1 MLLDSAGGPAPCDRT
16 LSETALQL
24 YALTEAGTFH
34 GCAWDESSGLLQPL
48 TRADIGTRHRSIA
61 VSPGG
66 LWGVTTASVD
76 HQYLQGASASAW
88 VPLPSASIRSLAV
101 WNHGSHTFVLG
112 CGQITGLYVLARRS
126 ADIGPANVAWMR
138 LVEGQFRSL
147 AVTRGTLYASTVGE
161 DVVRMPLR
169 ALLEPMVLSGVGFS
183 APWLPPMT
191 ACWQPAF
198 KARGMSSFAVLDDES
213 VAFGI
218 SEDGRLFSCGLF
230 VPSEWR
236 SVWLPIGFP
245 RFVAVCA
252 VVNPVNTVRE
262 EPSPPPREPP
272 PPVREEPPPPP
283 REMLPGEPAPPPREP
298 PPPPREPP
306 WARGTPQPQEVR
318 WTVGQE
324 LHNTQPARAAPA
336 TVAPRPDDNPWRDPY
351 EVVATDRK
359 GRRGNDAPG
368 EEGKK
373 LRKAASDG
381 KVVQVL
387 QLLQAG
393 GANAPLVDDK
403 DGSGKT
409 ALHKAAEAGYR
420 NVVELLLEF
429 KADPNARDRDMWTP
443 VDDAEY
449 WSIKQSPMHMLD
461 GGSDVRE
468 RCLAVL
474 EILRA
479 HGGTRFEPEVGH
491 PCYRDVQ
498 SRRQKLEAVAA
509 ERGIPVPWE
518 AVPGATRAALG
529 SWAVPG
535 PTLAAQGSWA
545 WSPWSGASPS
555 TTPAAGVASGPATG
569 NGFARAEQNLRV
581 SPLLVH
587 PLVPPSV
594 AQAAGQP
601 PPPPWPPPGDST
613 LVRQPKEAP
622 LLEVSPSSQRSREDR
637 TPTPPRR

>member
-1 MLLDSAGGPAPCDRT
+1 MAG
-16 LSETALQL
+16 
-24 YALTEAGTFH
+24 
-34 GCAWDESSGLLQPL
+34 
-48 TRADIGTRHRSIA
+48 
-61 VSPGG
+61 
-66 LWGVTTASVD
+66 
-76 HQYLQGASASAW
+76 
-88 VPLPSASIRSLAV
+88 
-101 WNHGSHTFVLG
+101 
-112 CGQITGLYVLARRS
+112 
-126 ADIGPANVAWMR
+126 
-138 LVEGQFRSL
+138 
-147 AVTRGTLYASTVGE
+147 
-161 DVVRMPLR
+161 
-169 ALLEPMVLSGVGFS
+169 
-183 APWLPPMT
+183 
-191 ACWQPAF
+191 
-198 KARGMSSFAVLDDES
+198 
-213 VAFGI
+213 
-218 SEDGRLFSCGLF
+218 
-230 VPSEWR
+230 
-236 SVWLPIGFP
+236 
-245 RFVAVCA
+245 
-252 VVNPVNTVRE
+252 
-262 EPSPPPREPP
+262 
-272 PPVREEPPPPP
+272 
-283 REMLPGEPAPPPREP
+283 
-298 PPPPREPP
+298 
-306 WARGTPQPQEVR
+306 
-318 WTVGQE
+318 
-324 LHNTQPARAAPA
+324 
-336 TVAPRPDDNPWRDPY
+336 RPDDNPWRDPY

-381 KVVQVL
+381 KVEQVL

-479 HGGTRFEPEVGH
+479 HGGTRFEPEIGH
-491 PCYRDVQ
+491 PCYRNVQ
-498 SRRQKLEAVAA
+498 YRRQKLEAVAG

-518 AVPGATRAALG
+518 AVSGATR
-529 SWAVPG
+529 
-535 PTLAAQGSWA
+535 AAQGSWA

-569 NGFARAEQNLRV
+569 NGFARAEQNLREHTGCQLHPAAPRSEEGASSV

>member
-1 MLLDSAGGPAPCDRT
+1 MAG
-16 LSETALQL
+16 
-24 YALTEAGTFH
+24 
-34 GCAWDESSGLLQPL
+34 
-48 TRADIGTRHRSIA
+48 
-61 VSPGG
+61 
-66 LWGVTTASVD
+66 
-76 HQYLQGASASAW
+76 
-88 VPLPSASIRSLAV
+88 
-101 WNHGSHTFVLG
+101 
-112 CGQITGLYVLARRS
+112 
-126 ADIGPANVAWMR
+126 
-138 LVEGQFRSL
+138 
-147 AVTRGTLYASTVGE
+147 
-161 DVVRMPLR
+161 
-169 ALLEPMVLSGVGFS
+169 
-183 APWLPPMT
+183 
-191 ACWQPAF
+191 
-198 KARGMSSFAVLDDES
+198 
-213 VAFGI
+213 
-218 SEDGRLFSCGLF
+218 
-230 VPSEWR
+230 
-236 SVWLPIGFP
+236 
-245 RFVAVCA
+245 
-252 VVNPVNTVRE
+252 
-262 EPSPPPREPP
+262 
-272 PPVREEPPPPP
+272 
-283 REMLPGEPAPPPREP
+283 
-298 PPPPREPP
+298 
-306 WARGTPQPQEVR
+306 
-318 WTVGQE
+318 
-324 LHNTQPARAAPA
+324 
-336 TVAPRPDDNPWRDPY
+336 RPDDNPWRDPH
-351 EVVATDRK
+351 EVVATNRK

-393 GANAPLVDDK
+393 GANARLVDDK

-479 HGGTRFEPEVGH
+479 HGGTRFEPEIGH
-491 PCYRDVQ
+491 PCYRGVQ

-518 AVPGATRAALG
+518 AVPGATR
-529 SWAVPG
+529 
-535 PTLAAQGSWA
+535 AAQGSWA

-569 NGFARAEQNLRV
+569 NGFARAEQNLREHTGCQLHPAAPRSEEGASSV

-613 LVRQPKEAP
+613 LVRRPKEAP